1 MHMRRS
7 PDPRRRRR
15 LLPVAVATLA
25 AAAALTACGTSSSS
39 AGAGSATSGSITWW
53 GWTPTNEGAE
63 TYIKAFNKA
72 YPHIH
77 VTFKALT
84 IAGYDA
90 AMRPALASS
99 VGPDVF
105 DVAPGGGIGSIAEL
119 APDTTNIAPAIAKAL
134 GPGWKSKIAPIGPAG
149 LTTSSGKLAALP
161 IGSTFAGNL
170 WINQDLFGKYGLTP
184 PTTLASWAHV
194 CSVFKQHGVGCF
206 VQGAGQVAFNQDTLQ
221 EIADSVQPGVWTKA
235 SRGQLSWDN
244 PTIVKALTIWKQM
257 FTDGIMEPGALGV
270 QQYPDASNDFMS
282 GKYAMV
288 MMGTWYMQYATQAGM
303 PAAISAAGVGDPKPF
318 TLVAI
323 PFPDVAGAGNPA
335 TMFGDADY
343 GIAVN
348 RKSSHQAAATTFAAW
363 LTTSTAGQQ
372 TVANLLNDIPSVKSI
387 QPDWTTVKLVSDA
400 VGRPNLQKLIA
411 STATSTEP
419 RLSLVSATLQQAIG
433 VASTTVG
440 AGSAT
445 PAQAAAALEKTMKSQ
460 SS

>member
-1 MHMRRS
+1 MMKS
-7 PDPRRRRR
+7 PNPRRRHR
-15 LLPVAVATLA
+15 LLPVAVTALA

-39 AGAGSATSGSITWW
+39 AGAGSATSGTITWW

-63 TYIKAFNKA
+63 TYVKAFNKV
-72 YPHIH
+72 YPNIH
-77 VTFKALT
+77 VTFKELT

-105 DVAPGGGIGSIAEL
+105 DIAPGGGIGSIAEL
-119 APDTTNIAPAIAKAL
+119 APDTTNIEPAIARAL
-134 GPGWKSKIAPIGPAG
+134 GPSWKSKIAPIGPAG

-170 WINQDLFGKYGLTP
+170 WINQDLFSKYGLTP
-184 PTTLASWAHV
+184 PTTLASWVHV

-235 SRGQLSWDN
+235 SKGQMSWDN

-288 MMGTWYMQYATQAGM
+288 MMGTWYMQYATAAGM

-348 RKSSHQAAATTFAAW
+348 RKSSHQAAATTFATW

-372 TVANLLNDIPSVKSI
+372 TVANLLNDIPSLTSI

-445 PAQAAAALEKTMKSQ
+445 PAQAAATLEKTMKSQ